1 MGIAGLAIVGLVAPA
16 AGERGGGRM
25 AAGDIAADC
34 EDAAMNTPRD
44 GSGDVKLTAD
54 VVDGATVAPGD
65 EIRFR
70 LTWDPARWSG
80 AEVDRALACVR
91 VKGLLEPD
99 LSAEEGPTAN
109 DGVFEY
115 RLRIPD
121 NIRPDCDVCV
131 EGFLTG
137 LSDGGN
143 QQQLRS
149 ERHCFMSGPPGP
161 PTPPATNPPAPPVT
175 GPPTPETPTP
185 ETPTPETTATTAPAR
200 IPTEEVPTEV
210 GGITASNPS
219 DPGSGAPPAAL
230 PATADP
236 AAELPR
242 TGSAAGRAGAVGGG
256 MFLALGGLAV
266 MGGAGRSKRR
276 LTPV

>member
-16 AGERGGGRM
+16 AGERGDGRM
-25 AAGDIAADC
+25 RAGDIAADC

-44 GSGDVKLTAD
+44 GGGDVKLTAD

-80 AEVDRALACVR
+80 AEVERALACVR

-99 LSAEEGPTAN
+99 LSAEERPTAN
-109 DGVFEY
+109 DGLFEY

-137 LSDGGN
+137 LSDGGG

-161 PTPPATNPPAPPVT
+161 PTPPATNPPTPPVT
-175 GPPTPETPTP
+175 AP
-185 ETPTPETTATTAPAR
+185 PTPETTATTVPAR
-200 IPTEEVPTEV
+200 IPSEDVPTEV

-219 DPGSGAPPAAL
+219 DPGAGAPVAPL

-242 TGSAAGRAGAVGGG
+242 TGSAAGRVGGVGGG

-266 MGGAGRSKRR
+266 IGGAGRSKRR
-276 LTPV
+276 LTAL